1 MTNFI
6 RVQVRTYL
14 RSRHGEI
21 IHFKT
26 FNTDISVDKVL
37 EEILTTTRK
46 DVTKIRMD
54 RDYDKQESP
63 ILCY

>member
-14 RSRHGEI
+14 RSKHGEI

-37 EEILTTTRK
+37 EETLTTTGNY
-46 DVTKIRMD
+46 VTKIRMD
-54 RDYDKQESP
+54 RDYDKQEP
-63 ILCY
+63 HIICY

>member
-1 MTNFI
+1 MTNHI

-26 FNTDISVDKVL
+26 FNTNVSVNEVL
-37 EEILTTTRK
+37 EETLTTTKK
-46 DVTKIRMD
+46 DVTRIRMD
-54 RDYDKQESP
+54 RDYDKQESH